1 MYILLILCNTYVPSL
16 TLTHTHSYTLP
27 IRIYIYIQIAYH
39 QQSIQTWTALLSPI
53 KTATL
58 ATTSSSSSSS
68 SHYAAHSHPAHT
80 AHSEVADGK
89 PHTNLLQ
96 TASVPN
102 RPAVS
107 GNLNLKNG
115 FGASVNGHHNSDH
128 TNSNNNNNTSNT
140 QVQQQ
145 STQTINNQLVN
156 KAGEYNKQL
165 KPITTHT
172 TTSNNNNNN
181 NSNTTIDLLSADF
194 PFYDGAES
202 SFFQSPA
209 TARAGAP
216 PTSTGHNYDPY
227 TDDNNTL
234 IMTSNDSYADITS
247 YINDISN
254 TTTTTTNTNNTN
266 NNNNNKGTNKKDK
279 GRNKKSGSVSEFT
292 DA

>member
-1 MYILLILCNTYVPSL
+1 M
-16 TLTHTHSYTLP
+16 
-27 IRIYIYIQIAYH
+27 QISYH
-39 QQSIQTWTALLSPI
+39 QQSIQTWTALLAPI

-58 ATTSSSSSSS
+58 ATTTTSSSS
-68 SHYAAHSHPAHT
+68 SHYAAHPSHSL
-80 AHSEVADGK
+80 SEVANGK
-89 PHTNLLQ
+89 PHTHLLQ
-96 TASVPN
+96 APTTTTTTTTTTPK
-102 RPAVS
+102 RGPAP

-115 FGASVNGHHNSDH
+115 FGTSVNGHHNSDH
-128 TNSNNNNNTSNT
+128 SNNTNMPNT

-165 KPITTHT
+165 NPNTNTTNT
-172 TTSNNNNNN
+172 NNNNNN

-209 TARAGAP
+209 TTRAGAP

-227 TDDNNTL
+227 TDNDNNTL

-254 TTTTTTNTNNTN
+254 TNNTTTTNNTNTN
-266 NNNNNKGTNKKDK
+266 NNNNNNNNKGANKKDK
-279 GRNKKSGSVSEFT
+279 GRNKKSGSVSDFT